1 VKDTDTHINT
11 LRVQAPE
18 EAARQVRLRLS
29 TTLGGADLHPSGLAP
44 SEMLLVRTLEDPE
57 PGRLGVENAGAML
70 DRTWERAVRDAL
82 NDCLRR
88 AVRPTN
94 GRVPPDADAVLF
106 RDEAEAWAC
115 WSRVQGDAGTS
126 TVPWWTES
134 LEASSDAPAS
144 PAGRSPSVAAVW
156 RARPRL
162 VPAIAAH
169 LATWNDAL
177 EVVRQM
183 TETEAED
190 ILRSACTAFNAPPTP
205 QALHDRAD
213 DQDLTFR
220 PASSELDEQRE
231 TDGCPPEKRNPETP
245 FVPTEG
251 PPWTSFVEEAAGAR
265 LADALTQASPAHRQL
280 LGVALALRDRPVTVR
295 SRAFQAAWQAW
306 RQAVEEPPGPSELL
320 AEEEGAPDRPASGSE
335 GPDDP
340 EGKGRSSRAEAPS
353 GQEDASTG
361 TDAPVKED
369 ASLVDHLALDDQQV
383 REETA
388 SSTGEREKPPWQ
400 GAHATTELGGVL
412 YLVNVLDALNLPD
425 VVETP
430 PVGEHVGAWAVL
442 EVLGRA
448 LLGPNEDALR
458 PDDPLWRVL
467 AILDGR
473 RPKTPAGQPLADTEP
488 SSQAYRI
495 PSGWLKAPHVE
506 PPIEGGWAVKNGRLR
521 VWTEFGC
528 VADVEAGDDPAA
540 QAEAEWNRV
549 PNTGSL
555 QHASADAMPL
565 SPEPADCAPALAR
578 WAARTSPYVRHRLAA
593 ALGVDDPEAG
603 WVADLFRAEGR
614 LYTTDV
620 NADLVLPLDAARI
633 DARAAGLDRSPG
645 WWPAGGR
652 IVRFHFREAD
662 V

>member
-1 VKDTDTHINT
+1 MKDTDTHINT

-18 EAARQVRLRLS
+18 GAARQVRLRLS

-44 SEMLLVRTLEDPE
+44 SQMLLVRTLEDPE
-57 PGRLGVENAGAML
+57 PGRLGVDTAGAML

-88 AVRPTN
+88 AVRPMN
-94 GRVPPDADAVLF
+94 GRVPPDAEAVLF
-106 RDEAEAWAC
+106 QDSAEAWAC

-245 FVPTEG
+245 FVPPEG

-280 LGVALALRDRPVTVR
+280 LGVALALHDRPVTVR
-295 SRAFQAAWQAW
+295 SRAFQSAWQAW
-306 RQAVEEPPGPSELL
+306 RQAVVEPAPPRDRSD
-320 AEEEGAPDRPASGSE
+320 EGEDAVSHRPDGSVHKFDDSGERDRSATEDEASSGDNL
-335 GPDDP
+335 GPDDD
-340 EGKGRSSRAEAPS
+340 RRAQGGMTPVGDGEEAL
-353 GQEDASTG
+353 G
-361 TDAPVKED
+361 
-369 ASLVDHLALDDQQV
+369 
-383 REETA
+383 
-388 SSTGEREKPPWQ
+388 Q
-400 GAHATTELGGVL
+400 GAYTATGLGGVL

-488 SSQAYRI
+488 SSHAYRI

-540 QAEAEWNRV
+540 QAEATWDRV
-549 PNTGSL
+549 PNTGDL
-555 QHASADAMPL
+555 RRAASADAMPRAT
-565 SPEPADCAPALAR
+565 EPADCAPALAR

-652 IVRFHFREAD
+652 IVRFHFRETNA
-662 V
+662 